1 MSELPKGWVE
11 LPLEHVASWGSGG
24 TPKRSEPS
32 YYGGDVPWVK
42 TGDLGPRYLKEAS
55 EYISQLGLEKSSA
68 KLFPKGSVAIA
79 MYGATIGKTSTL
91 DFEASTN
98 QACAVG
104 NPIDGVILTD
114 FLYYFLTSEKQNFI
128 KKGKGGA
135 QPNISQQLIKAHEIQ
150 LPSLAEQKRI
160 VEKLDEVLAQV
171 DTIKARLDGI
181 PALLKRFRQSVLASA
196 TSGEISKN
204 WRELNSPSLSCKN
217 DVVKKVFTEWC
228 KSKEAEFSRK
238 DKIPKNDKW
247 KEKFPELDFG
257 ENPVSCWHAI
267 NLASVAEVIDPNPS
281 HRMPKYV
288 DDGFPFISSENIV
301 NLSCIDFVK
310 GKKIQGEELEK
321 QKTRYEVR
329 DGTFA
334 FTRIGTIGKS
344 VLLPVPHNYG
354 VSHAMAI
361 VNPFQSLIDSRFL
374 ILSMNCKSILS
385 QAHEGVQSVG
395 VPDLGIGKMKSFII
409 PLPSIDEQ
417 KEIVRLVDQ
426 YFAFADT
433 IEAQVKK
440 AQARV
445 DNLTQ
450 SILAK
455 AFRGELVA
463 QDPNDEPADKLL
475 ERIAAARKEAEAL
488 TKAAKKAGASKEK
501 ANKAAVKG

>member
-1 MSELPKGWVE
+1 MSELPKGWVKI
-11 LPLEHVASWGSGG
+11 PLDQVATWGSGG

-42 TGDLGPRYLKEAS
+42 TGDLGPKYLKEAS

-68 KLFPKGSVAIA
+68 KLFPRGSVAIA

-114 FLYYFLTSEKQNFI
+114 FLYYFLTSEKQSFI

-135 QPNISQQLIKAHEIQ
+135 QPNISQQLIKAHEIN
-150 LPSLAEQKRI
+150 LPSLPEQKRI

-181 PALLKRFRQSVLASA
+181 PAILKRFRQSVLAAAVSGKLIDLNETKITTIGEVSEDIRYG
-196 TSGEISKN
+196 TS
-204 WRELNSPSLSCKN
+204 
-217 DVVKKVFTEWC
+217 KKCDYKGGSTPVIRIPNIGDRKLDTSDLKLADFTE
-228 KSKEAEFSRK
+228 R
-238 DKIPKNDKW
+238 
-247 KEKFPELDFG
+247 
-257 ENPVSCWHAI
+257 
-267 NLASVAEVIDPNPS
+267 
-281 HRMPKYV
+281 
-288 DDGFPFISSENIV
+288 
-301 NLSCIDFVK
+301 
-310 GKKIQGEELEK
+310 ELEK
-321 QKTRYEVR
+321 LALKTGDLLVIRSNGSLELVAKPALVEPQYEGFLYAGYLIRIRCDREKILPSFLLNVLSSRVVR
-329 DGTFA
+329 DVVELGARST
-334 FTRIGTIGKS
+334 S
-344 VLLPVPHNYG
+344 G
-354 VSHAMAI
+354 VNNINSKE
-361 VNPFQSLIDSRFL
+361 
-374 ILSMNCKSILS
+374 LSAL
-385 QAHEGVQSVG
+385 EFV
-395 VPDLGIGKMKSFII
+395 
-409 PLPSIDEQ
+409 LPSISEQ

-426 YFAFADT
+426 YFAFADA

-455 AFRGELVA
+455 AFRGELVE

-475 ERIAAARKEAEAL
+475 ERIAVARKEAEAL
-488 TKAAKKAGASKEK
+488 AKAAKKAQSTKSVAKKKMAKS
-501 ANKAAVKG
+501 A

>member
-160 VEKLDEVLAQV
+160 VDKLDEVLAQV
-171 DTIKARLDGI
+171 GTIKARLDGI

-196 TSGEISKN
+196 VSGKLTEEWRIGRSLKQRVTLNLNEVTSHVVDCPHSTPKWSNEGRYCVRTTAFNPFYLDLSGQGYVNDEVFALRTSRLTPEAGDILYSREGTVGIACQIPEGVELCLGQRMVVIRANERVDAKYLTIVLN
-204 WRELNSPSLSCKN
+204 SDHILRIVREL
-217 DVVKKVFTEWC
+217 
-228 KSKEAEFSRK
+228 
-238 DKIPKNDKW
+238 
-247 KEKFPELDFG
+247 
-257 ENPVSCWHAI
+257 
-267 NLASVAEVIDPNPS
+267 
-281 HRMPKYV
+281 
-288 DDGFPFISSENIV
+288 
-301 NLSCIDFVK
+301 
-310 GKKIQGEELEK
+310 
-321 QKTRYEVR
+321 
-329 DGTFA
+329 
-334 FTRIGTIGKS
+334 TIGSTAPRVNMK
-344 VLLPVPHNYG
+344 VIRDYPIPVPDC
-354 VSHAMAI
+354 I
-361 VNPFQSLIDSRFL
+361 
-374 ILSMNCKSILS
+374 
-385 QAHEGVQSVG
+385 
-395 VPDLGIGKMKSFII
+395 
-409 PLPSIDEQ
+409 EQ

-455 AFRGELVA
+455 AFRGELVP

-475 ERIAAARKEAEAL
+475 ERIAQARKEAEAL
-488 TKAAKKAGASKEK
+488 AKAAKKAGATKKKVAKS
-501 ANKAAVKG
+501 A

>member
-1 MSELPKGWVE
+1 MSELPKGWKLLQIDEVTE
-11 LPLEHVASWGSGG
+11 IVSGG
-24 TPKRSEPS
+24 TPKSTNPEYYTDEHANGIAWITPADLSGYKAHSISHGRRSITKKG
-32 YYGGDVPWVK
+32 Y
-42 TGDLGPRYLKEAS
+42 EAC
-55 EYISQLGLEKSSA
+55 SA
-68 KLFPKGSVAIA
+68 KLMPKGTVLFSSRAPVGYVVIA
-79 MYGATIGKTSTL
+79 ENEI
-91 DFEASTN
+91 STN
-98 QACAVG
+98 QGFKSFVPCKCV
-104 NPIDGVILTD
+104 DSK
-114 FLYYFLTSEKQNFI
+114 FLFFYLKSI
-128 KKGKGGA
+128 KHLAESLATGTTFKELSGKVA
-135 QPNISQQLIKAHEIQ
+135 KT
-150 LPSLAEQKRI
+150 LPFPLAPLAEQKRI
-160 VEKLDEVLAQV
+160 VAKLDEVLAQV
-171 DTIKARLDGI
+171 DTIKARLDRI
-181 PALLKRFRQSVLASA
+181 PAILKRFRQSVLASA
-196 TSGEISKN
+196 TSGIVSKT
-204 WRELNSPSLSCKN
+204 WRELNSPILTCK
-217 DVVKKVFTEWC
+217 DELVEKVFTEWC

-238 DKIPKNDKW
+238 GKLPKNEKW
-247 KEKFPELDFG
+247 KEKFPKPDFG
-257 ENPVSCWHAI
+257 EKPVPCWNAI

-288 DDGFPFISSENIV
+288 DDGLPFISSENIV
-301 NLSCIDFVK
+301 SLSCINFVK
-310 GKKIQGEELEK
+310 GKKIQEEELEK
-321 QKTRYEVR
+321 QKARYEVR

-344 VLLPVPHNYG
+344 VLLPQPHKYG

-409 PLPSIDEQ
+409 PLPSIEEQ

-475 ERIAAARKEAEAL
+475 ERIAKARTEAEQLA
-488 TKAAKKAGASKEK
+488 KAAKKA
-501 ANKAAVKG
+501 VKSQR